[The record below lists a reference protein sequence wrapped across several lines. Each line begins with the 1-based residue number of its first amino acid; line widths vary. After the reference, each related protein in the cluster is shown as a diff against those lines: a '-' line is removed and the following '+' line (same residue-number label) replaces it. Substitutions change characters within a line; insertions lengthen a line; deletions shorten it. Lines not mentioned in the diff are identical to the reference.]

1 MEYTNILTIK
11 FANHIKRTEIP
22 LFRGAV
28 INALP
33 SDNILYHN
41 HTGNGFRYSYPL
53 IQYKRING
61 CAAIVC
67 IGEGTEAISDFFTD
81 FKPDVT
87 IGEQLIH
94 LEIDTIKPRRVLIQP
109 WNDML
114 TYRISTWIPFN
125 QDNYGQFKALDSLA
139 ERYAMLE
146 RILTGNILSFAK
158 GIGIHFENQVICKIS
173 NVYRFFE
180 TEYKSVKHT
189 AINAGFQCNISLPD
203 NIGLGKGVS
212 IGNGTIRMY
221 RPRKQ
226 DNTTD

>member
-22 LFRGAV
+22 LFRGAI

-41 HTGNGFRYSYPL
+41 HTDNGFRYSYPL

-94 LEIDTIKPRRVLIQP
+94 LEIDTIKPRRILIQP

-158 GIGIHFENQVICKIS
+158 GIGIHFDNQVICRITD
-173 NVYRFFE
+173 VFRFFE

-189 AINAGFQCNISLPD
+189 AINAEFQSNISLPD

-221 RPRKQ
+221 RSRKQ